1 MRNNECLTFEEAMQ
15 QLEGKRATLSSLV
28 LYALSAPSTE
38 EIRVFRRQWP
48 TWPVER
54 RRQVITALAENAEAN
69 FELDFNALFR
79 VTIDDED
86 EQVRTVSIEGL
97 WEDEGVTLIPPLVH
111 LLRKDK
117 AAASRAAAAA
127 SLGRFV
133 LLGELEELE
142 ERYSKLVHGALL
154 EALADHEE
162 ALDVRRRAVESIAY
176 WDEPCVHD
184 IIAAAYQ
191 EPAEPMRIS
200 AVFAMGRSA
209 DPAWSETVRE
219 ELHNHNPAM
228 RYEAARACGELEAKA
243 AVPDLVK
250 LVSDSDREVQLA
262 AVGALGQVG
271 GEKAKRVLERCARSA
286 DEAMRLAAEDALAE
300 LELGRQPLNLL
311 VLGLDDEPVDAEADE
326 DEDMEDED

>member
-1 MRNNECLTFEEAMQ
+1 MRNNECLTFEEAMR
-15 QLEGKRATLSSLV
+15 QLEDKRAALSSLV
-28 LYALSAPSTE
+28 LYALSAPSAE
-38 EIRVFRRQWP
+38 EIRAFRRQWP
-48 TWPVER
+48 ALPAER

-79 VTIDDED
+79 VTMDDED
-86 EQVRTVSIEGL
+86 EHVRAVSVEGL
-97 WEDEGVTLIPPLVH
+97 WEDEDVTLIAPLVH

-133 LLGELEELE
+133 LLAELEELD
-142 ERYSKLVHGALL
+142 ERYTKLVRGALL
-154 EALADHEE
+154 EAVADHEE
-162 ALDVRRRAVESIAY
+162 VLDVRRRAVESIAY

-184 IIAAAYQ
+184 ILAAAYH
-191 EPAEPMRIS
+191 EPAELMRIS

-209 DPAWSETVRE
+209 DPVWSETVRE
-219 ELHNHNPAM
+219 ELHNSNPAM

-250 LVSDSDREVQLA
+250 LVSDPDREVQFA
-262 AVGALGQVG
+262 AVGALGQIG
-271 GEKAKRVLERCARSA
+271 GEKAKRVLERCAQSA
-286 DEAMRLAAEDALAE
+286 DEAMRVAAEDALAE
-300 LELGRQPLNLL
+300 LALGRQPLDLL
-311 VLGLDDEPVDAEADE
+311 VLGLDDEPGDAEADE

>member
-15 QLEGKRATLSSLV
+15 QLGDKRATLSSLV
-28 LYALSAPSTE
+28 LYALSAPSSE
-38 EIRVFRRQWP
+38 ESRIFRRQWP
-48 TWPVER
+48 TLPVER
-54 RRQVITALAENAEAN
+54 RRQIVTALAENAEAN

-79 VTIDDED
+79 VTMEDED
-86 EQVRTVSIEGL
+86 EQVRTASVEGL
-97 WEDEGVTLIPPLVH
+97 WEDEGVTLIAPLVH

-117 AAASRAAAAA
+117 SASPRAAAAA

-142 ERYSKLVHGALL
+142 ERYSKLVRGALL
-154 EALADHEE
+154 EAVADREE
-162 ALDVRRRAVESIAY
+162 VLDVRRRAVESIAY

-209 DPAWSETVRE
+209 DPDWSETVRG
-219 ELHNHNPAM
+219 ELHNANPAM

-243 AVPDLVK
+243 AVPELIR
-250 LVSDSDREVQLA
+250 LVSDPDREVQFA
-262 AVGALGQVG
+262 AVGALGQIG

-300 LELGRQPLNLL
+300 LELGRQPLDLL
-311 VLGLDDEPVDAEADE
+311 VLGLDDESGGAGPDDDE
-326 DEDMEDED
+326 GMEDED